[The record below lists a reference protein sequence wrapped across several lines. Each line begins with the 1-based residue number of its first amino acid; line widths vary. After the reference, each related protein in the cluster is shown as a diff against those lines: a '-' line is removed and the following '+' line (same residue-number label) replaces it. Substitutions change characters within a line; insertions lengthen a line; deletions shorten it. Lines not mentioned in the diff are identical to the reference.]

1 MSHAQL
7 NIAEEASGKLVALV
21 RENAQNLAKKYG
33 KDLIIIDGPPGIG
46 CPVIASLT
54 GVNVALIVTEP
65 TFSGIHD
72 MERILDVAKHFGIK
86 SLVCINKYDV
96 NKENSRKIEKY
107 CEDNSVELIGKIS
120 FDPIVTRAMVAGKS
134 VVEFSNGKVSKEIEK
149 MWEKVKE
156 YL

>member
-1 MSHAQL
+1 
-7 NIAEEASGKLVALV
+7 
-21 RENAQNLAKKYG
+21 
-33 KDLIIIDGPPGIG
+33 
-46 CPVIASLT
+46 
-54 GVNVALIVTEP
+54 
-65 TFSGIHD
+65 

-96 NKENSRKIEKY
+96 NEENSRKIEKY
-107 CEDNSVELIGKIS
+107 CEDNSVESIGKIS

>member
-1 MSHAQL
+1 
-7 NIAEEASGKLVALV
+7 
-21 RENAQNLAKKYG
+21 
-33 KDLIIIDGPPGIG
+33 
-46 CPVIASLT
+46 
-54 GVNVALIVTEP
+54 
-65 TFSGIHD
+65 
-72 MERILDVAKHFGIK
+72 VAKHFGIK

-107 CEDNSVELIGKIS
+107 CEDNSVESIGKIS